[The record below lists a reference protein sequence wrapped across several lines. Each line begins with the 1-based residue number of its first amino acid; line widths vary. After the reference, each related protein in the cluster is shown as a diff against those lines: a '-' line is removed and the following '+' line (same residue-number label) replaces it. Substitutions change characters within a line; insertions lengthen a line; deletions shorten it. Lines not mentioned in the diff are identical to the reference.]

1 MSIYGSVRPKDGSKR
16 LLANAPKK
24 QSKSN
29 NWLFNFFKRNQ
40 ENPNNKATTAT
51 YIQGIRDREKR
62 VNELLN
68 Q

>member
-24 QSKSN
+24 KN
-29 NWLFNFFKRNQ
+29 NNPIFNFFKRNQ
-40 ENPNNKATTAT
+40 EDKNNKAPTAT
-51 YIQGIRDREKR
+51 YIQKIRENERR